1 MPKKRTSAKPPALP
15 GEAVMLGMQP
25 QRRST
30 LRLPVPRSAWFT
42 VQSTARKEHVAYVM
56 DISTKGIFF
65 YSDFLPAIGEELD
78 FLVEYLNGANLAR
91 LHFRGAVVRVE
102 QPRPGCAP
110 GIAIAFHPREL
121 SRGV

>member
-1 MPKKRTSAKPPALP
+1 MSKKRSRAKRSALP
-15 GEAVMLGMQP
+15 GEALMLGIQP
-25 QRRST
+25 QRRSA
-30 LRLPVPRSAWFT
+30 LRLPTCRSAWFT
-42 VQSTARKEHVAYVM
+42 VQSTARKEHVAYIR

-65 YSDFLPAIGEELD
+65 YSDFLPAVGEELD
-78 FLVEYLNGANLAR
+78 FLVEYLNGATLAR

-110 GIAIAFHPREL
+110 GIAIAFHPREP